1 MSTDPNTLIAT
12 AMATDPEWKE
22 WATVPCEHWVEQ
34 TDSDTGAILG
44 EQRKPEDCPHCRGTG
59 RIPRDFADGTNT
71 LKLLRWAMAQ
81 PWWLEGEGGFGGI
94 VNTEFDVAVAWD
106 EFLADTID
114 DEEFA
119 VRVRDIIAARLKEI
133 HDGTP

>member
-1 MSTDPNTLIAT
+1 MPTETPNARIAAEMAQDP
-12 AMATDPEWKE
+12 DWQR
-22 WATVPCEHWVEQ
+22 WAYVVCEHWLVEK
-34 TDSDTGAILG
+34 DGDVILG
-44 EQRKPEDCPHCRGTG
+44 RSLSRDVCPMCRGTALV
-59 RIPRDFADGTNT
+59 PRDLADGTNT